1 MKSIAYLSYYAQPG
15 NPQKRAVTPAA
26 NTKIDYICDRIIKN
40 GYSVE
45 LISAS
50 GTCDT
55 KKGYKGSRVKLK
67 NGLFLKTFNTL
78 PWNNLF
84 QKITA
89 TVITNVGIIRE
100 LLKIKRGEKII
111 AYHSLG
117 YMRIVDILHKI
128 KKFHLILEA
137 EEIYA
142 DVIGNNKLKKK
153 EIKFL
158 KSGDSYIFPTEL
170 LNKIINTKNK
180 PAVIIHGTY
189 KVEPEKEKI
198 FSDNKIHIVYAGTF
212 DPRKGGISAVSAA
225 EFLPSNYHIHIIGF
239 GSEQD
244 TNNIKRCID
253 EISKKSKATVT
264 YDGIYSGEEYI
275 KFIQSCDIGLSTQ
288 NPNADF
294 NATSFPSKI
303 LSYMANGLRVVSIRI
318 PAIETSAIG
327 KYMYYYDEQTPKQIA
342 KAIMSV
348 DLSGP
353 FDSRKIIRK
362 LSNDFTK
369 ELDLLLSTE

>member
-1 MKSIAYLSYYAQPG
+1 MKSVTYLSYYAQPG

-26 NTKIDYICDRIIKN
+26 NTKIDYICDTIIKN
-40 GYSVE
+40 GYSVN

-50 GTCDT
+50 STCDT

-78 PWNNLF
+78 PWGNII
-84 QKITA
+84 QKILG
-89 TVITNVGIIRE
+89 TVTTNAGIIGE

-111 AYHSLG
+111 VYHSLG
-117 YMRIVDILHKI
+117 YMGIVDFLHKI
-128 KKFHLILEA
+128 KKFHLILES

-142 DVIGNNKLKKK
+142 DVIGNDKLKKK

-158 KSGDSYIFPTEL
+158 KSADSYIFPTEL
-170 LNKIINTKNK
+170 LNKIINKRNK

-189 KVEPEKEKI
+189 NIEPKKEKL
-198 FSDNKIHIVYAGTF
+198 FNDNKTHIVYAGTF
-212 DPRKGGISAVSAA
+212 DPRKGVLVAVSAA

-244 TNNIKRCID
+244 INNIKQRID
-253 EISKKSKATVT
+253 KISKKSKAKVT
-264 YDGIYSGEEYI
+264 YDGLYSGEEYI

-288 NPNADF
+288 NPDSDF
-294 NATSFPSKI
+294 NDTSFPSKI

-327 KYMYYYDEQTPKQIA
+327 EYMYYYDEQTPKAIA
-342 KAIMSV
+342 NAIKSV
-348 DLSGP
+348 N
-353 FDSRKIIRK
+353 I
-362 LSNDFTK
+362 NDDYNGREVIS
-369 ELDLLLSTE
+369 ELDLQFQKDLILLLEDK